1 MREIAMVGKTLMM
14 LARAK
19 LSVWA
24 RNDFP
29 PICNFSNSRVSVA
42 HRSNEIRNEKHD

>member
-1 MREIAMVGKTLMM
+1 MRKIAMAGKSLMM

-24 RNDFP
+24 RNYFP

-42 HRSNEIRNEKHD
+42 HRRNKIRNEKHD